1 VPCPAAPALQWD
13 TIKSVAKSVAG
24 LQGRK
29 FKELLPEGAPGDG
42 AAGSSAMG
50 GGGHG
55 GREAG
60 SGFGGGGGEGG
71 EGGGG
76 GGLRRKPGLLAQ
88 LQALG
93 KGRKEGAAGE
103 AGQSEEE
110 LRVRELHYCWRHS
123 LCYCL
128 VGMVLAVGFAA
139 TTRQSFTASPP
150 HLLACPACRPS
161 TSVACCLGKLWPASA

>member
-1 VPCPAAPALQWD
+1 MRRSTCRTCHAVPAVPALQWD

-29 FKELLPEGAPGDG
+29 FKELLPEGVPGEG
-42 AAGSSAMG
+42 AGAGSAMGG

-60 SGFGGGGGEGG
+60 GGFGGGGEGG
-71 EGGGG
+71 EGG

-93 KGRKEGAAGE
+93 KGRKEGVAGE
-103 AGQSEEE
+103 AGQSEAE
-110 LRVRELHYCWRHS
+110 LRVRLLHCWH
-123 LCYCL
+123 
-128 VGMVLAVGFAA
+128 
-139 TTRQSFTASPP
+139 
-150 HLLACPACRPS
+150 
-161 TSVACCLGKLWPASA
+161 CCCS